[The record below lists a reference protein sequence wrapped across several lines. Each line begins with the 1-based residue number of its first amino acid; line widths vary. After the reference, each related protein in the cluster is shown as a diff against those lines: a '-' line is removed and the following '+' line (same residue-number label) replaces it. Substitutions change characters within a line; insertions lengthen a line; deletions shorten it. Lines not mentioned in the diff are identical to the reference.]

1 MCRCPR
7 ASAGTPSQASSHV
20 LSTVASSQRHWRHGS
35 GPTPP
40 RAMPSAH
47 PFHEHGSVRPPQ
59 LSHRKLHDSA
69 AARRGTAAV
78 RGAARAAVR
87 RPRCGASAAHTSRKS
102 TPDDSRECCVSS
114 KHLRARTEG
123 SVWHRARTC
132 TNAGRR
138 GSQGC
143 AAWRWPAEA
152 SMGDVSTM
160 SSSLRASRQFGWPR
174 RPAQPPHRNLSP
186 ASKAHSQPPSPQ
198 QRARA
203 HAHTATRAHSCTV
216 QAAHEYSL
224 RTLEPVHSPARPT
237 GAGRRRWRRTV
248 ARRRGP
254 ATSRCCLRTWRT
266 ACCP

>member
-1 MCRCPR
+1 VVHRCPR
-7 ASAGTPSQASSHV
+7 ASAGTTSQASSHV

-69 AARRGTAAV
+69 AARHGA
-78 RGAARAAVR
+78 GAARAAVR

-123 SVWHRARTC
+123 SVWQRARTC
-132 TNAGRR
+132 RNAGVVGR
-138 GSQGC
+138 
-143 AAWRWPAEA
+143 AAQLGAGRPKQAWATW
-152 SMGDVSTM
+152 GTM

-174 RPAQPPHRNLSP
+174 HPAQPPH
-186 ASKAHSQPPSPQ
+186 
-198 QRARA
+198 
-203 HAHTATRAHSCTV
+203 
-216 QAAHEYSL
+216 
-224 RTLEPVHSPARPT
+224 
-237 GAGRRRWRRTV
+237 
-248 ARRRGP
+248 
-254 ATSRCCLRTWRT
+254 
-266 ACCP
+266 